1 MYFERMADLSMT
13 DGDGDGK
20 ESSGETAMPSSD
32 GTNGT
37 KMVNPLAGTDDG
49 DDESEDE

>member
-1 MYFERMADLSMT
+1 MADLSMT
-13 DGDGDGK
+13 DGDGDAK
-20 ESSGETAMPSSD
+20 ESSGEAMPSSD
-32 GTNGT
+32 GTTGT